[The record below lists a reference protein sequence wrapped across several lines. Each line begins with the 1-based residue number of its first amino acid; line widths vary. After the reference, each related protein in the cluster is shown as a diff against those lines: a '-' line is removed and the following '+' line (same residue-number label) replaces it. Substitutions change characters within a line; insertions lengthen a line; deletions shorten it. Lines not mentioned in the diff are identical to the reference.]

1 MILVFALA
9 AAVCLQAFVY
19 ANGLSGRGEKENIA
33 AAHAQE
39 VIEMCKA
46 CAGDWQKVVGEMPGQ
61 IEGDTLEIPFEQD
74 HMTVQMIKTD
84 ADEYLTNAK
93 VTVFDEDKEEI
104 YHVAAALERGGAPV
118 SHHEKTKAL
127 IHKRWRQF
135 DSDDFCRVMFFGI
148 CAFVTVD
155 GKSKL

>member
-1 MILVFALA
+1 MNYERSKAPLALMEQIIMILVFALA

-19 ANGLSGRGEKENIA
+19 ANGLSTRGE
-33 AAHAQE
+33 
-39 VIEMCKA
+39 
-46 CAGDWQKVVGEMPGQ
+46 

-104 YHVAAALERGGAPV
+104 YHVAAAWQRGGT
-118 SHHEKTKAL
+118 S
-127 IHKRWRQF
+127 
-135 DSDDFCRVMFFGI
+135 
-148 CAFVTVD
+148 
-155 GKSKL
+155 

>member
-46 CAGDWQKVVGEMPGQ
+46 CAGDWQKVVGRCPVR
-61 IEGDTLEIPFEQD
+61 LREILWKFLLSR
-74 HMTVQMIKTD
+74 TI
-84 ADEYLTNAK
+84 
-93 VTVFDEDKEEI
+93 
-104 YHVAAALERGGAPV
+104 
-118 SHHEKTKAL
+118 
-127 IHKRWRQF
+127 
-135 DSDDFCRVMFFGI
+135 
-148 CAFVTVD
+148 
-155 GKSKL
+155 

>member
-39 VIEMCKA
+39 
-46 CAGDWQKVVGEMPGQ
+46 VVGEMPGQ

-104 YHVAAALERGGAPV
+104 YHVAAAWQRGGT
-118 SHHEKTKAL
+118 S
-127 IHKRWRQF
+127 
-135 DSDDFCRVMFFGI
+135 
-148 CAFVTVD
+148 
-155 GKSKL
+155 

>member
-1 MILVFALA
+1 MNYERSKAPLALMEQIIMILVFAP
-9 AAVCLQAFVY
+9 
-19 ANGLSGRGEKENIA
+19 
-33 AAHAQE
+33 AHAQE

-104 YHVAAALERGGAPV
+104 YHVAAAWQRGGT
-118 SHHEKTKAL
+118 S
-127 IHKRWRQF
+127 
-135 DSDDFCRVMFFGI
+135 
-148 CAFVTVD
+148 
-155 GKSKL
+155 

>member
-46 CAGDWQKVVGEMPGQ
+46 CAGALAESSR
-61 IEGDTLEIPFEQD
+61 GD
-74 HMTVQMIKTD
+74 
-84 ADEYLTNAK
+84 A
-93 VTVFDEDKEEI
+93 
-104 YHVAAALERGGAPV
+104 R
-118 SHHEKTKAL
+118 
-127 IHKRWRQF
+127 
-135 DSDDFCRVMFFGI
+135 SD
-148 CAFVTVD
+148 
-155 GKSKL
+155 